1 MKVTTF
7 ATLLAVLVCT
17 IVEDVHARSEN
28 VKGVYFDENTSKL
41 VPSDNQVVQN
51 LADLSDGVYSLEL
64 ATTRSSCVSS
74 GQEYLGFYNRTCSP
88 SLSSK
93 LTSGP
98 VARGPSKSM
107 MWREWMIRVGS
118 ATSSSSEPENVTVSL
133 QAFVHPDVEN
143 DAKCLGYVS
152 SFYGNPEY
160 KGTCVIPPY
169 GDGLFLNSTSSDAD
183 ISSQTWTVVES
194 DAGVFRLV
202 ASNKPSACLRY
213 LGLQNCG
220 PSAVLIGETST
231 FLEDSSIYTTWKF
244 FRRYDLVPL
253 VSPPPPPRAPS
264 PPLPPPPSPLPSPPP
279 SSPSP
284 AAIPGPVISA
294 PSSTSFGY
302 VDVVVK
308 STGGSSRCS
317 VTSIVITSTGSSL
330 GSVPTTVEVSASR
343 PGLSTVGI
351 TVPLKVPGYNS
362 IYAVGKCNSGGT
374 TERSNGLSVF
384 YVNSGTVPSI
394 QAADSVLFTLRY
406 NGLNDSAFDMDD
418 QEQVCANIE
427 QVQPGGK
434 CQILS
439 VLPGSAV
446 VTGTVT
452 YPSAQEASNLVQ
464 QLLNSGSAASTLA
477 QGTWNSGSNPTVVT
491 EAAESDPVPL
501 QPRIPDPP
509 TGVTMAPYNGNCSN
523 GAALDVFFT
532 PPADLTDIL
541 AYTATCAPYATAPG
555 LAGTD
560 VKTGSSTNLI
570 RVTPLSPQTSY
581 QCYVQSLTVDKA
593 STIAV
598 STIAVTTGC
607 TPSPSPSQS
616 PPPPT
621 ASPPPPPSPPSP
633 PPPSPP
639 SPAPPSPPSPPPLSP
654 PSPPPPSPP
663 NPPPPSPPSPP
674 PPSPPSPPP
683 PSPPSP
689 PPPSPP
695 PPSPP
700 SPPPPSPPSPP
711 PPSPP
716 PDPPGITWTTRTSA
730 ADNGW
735 RSVTWGGPS
744 GSELFVAVATSGS
757 GNRVMTSPDGIT
769 WTTRTSAADNNWSSV
784 IWGGP
789 TGNKL
794 FVAVATTGSGNR
806 VMTSPDGITWTTRTS
821 AADNNWISVTWG
833 GPTGNKLF
841 VAVATTGSG
850 NRVMTSPD
858 GITWT
863 TRTSAADNN
872 WNSVTWGGPSGS
884 ELFVA
889 VAYTGSGNRVMTSP
903 DGITWTIR
911 TSAANNSW
919 FSVTWGGPSG
929 SELFVAVAISGLGN
943 RVMTSPDGITWTIR
957 TSAANNSWFSVTWGG
972 PSGSELFVAV
982 ALSGSS
988 NRVMTSPDGI
998 TWTARASAANNG
1010 WSSVT
1015 WGGPSGSELFV
1026 AVATSGSGNRV
1037 MTSS

>member
-1 MKVTTF
+1 MQVATF

-41 VPSDNQVVQN
+41 IPADNQVVQS

-64 ATTRSSCVSS
+64 VTTRSSSCGSS

-107 MWREWMIRVGS
+107 MWREWMVRVGS

-169 GDGLFLNSTSSDAD
+169 GDGLFLNSTSSDAE
-183 ISSQTWTVVES
+183 ISSQTWMVVER
-194 DAGVFRLV
+194 DAGVFQLV

-213 LGLQNCG
+213 LGLQDCG
-220 PSAVLIGETST
+220 SAAVLIGETST

-244 FRRYDLVPL
+244 IRRYDLVPL
-253 VSPPPPPRAPS
+253 VSPPPPP
-264 PPLPPPPSPLPSPPP
+264 LPPSPLPSPLP

-302 VDVVVK
+302 VDVVV
-308 STGGSSRCS
+308 SSIGGSNRCS

-330 GSVPTTVEVSASR
+330 GSVPATVEVSASR

-351 TVPLKVPGYNS
+351 PVPLKAPGYNS
-362 IYAVGKCNSGGT
+362 VHAVGNCNSGET

-384 YVNSGTVPSI
+384 YSSSSGSTTPPEV
-394 QAADSVLFTLRY
+394 ADSVLFSLRY
-406 NGLNDSAFDMDD
+406 NGPTFDSFNDVLKVN
-418 QEQVCANIE
+418 QNRVCANIDA
-427 QVQPGGK
+427 VQPGGNCK
-434 CQILS
+434 ILS

-452 YPSAQEASNLVQ
+452 YPSGQEASSLVQ
-464 QLLNSGSAASTLA
+464 QLKSVPPPSKLVDGPWTFR
-477 QGTWNSGSNPTVVT
+477 SNPTVVT

-509 TGVTMAPYNGNCSN
+509 SGVTMTPYNGNCSN
-523 GAALDVFFT
+523 GAALDVSFT
-532 PPADLTDIL
+532 PPADVTGIL
-541 AYTATCAPYATAPG
+541 AYTATCGPYATAPG

-581 QCYVQSLTVDKA
+581 QCYVQSLTVDKVSTEAA

-598 STIAVTTGC
+598 ATGC

-621 ASPPPPPSPPSP
+621 ASPPPPTPSP

-639 SPAPPSPPSPPPLSP
+639 PPP
-654 PSPPPPSPP
+654 
-663 NPPPPSPPSPP
+663 
-674 PPSPPSPPP
+674 
-683 PSPPSP
+683 PPSP

-695 PPSPP
+695 PPPALFYLATNGVTVKCPNANVGDEGTVNS
-700 SPPPPSPPSPP
+700 
-711 PPSPP
+711 
-716 PDPPGITWTTRTSA
+716 ITYRKRTKNEITGNNTLADTTCTSA
-730 ADNGW
+730 SSFNQDLSSWCVSEISSEPVGFAGNSALTDPNQPD
-735 RSVTWGGPS
+735 WGTCP
-744 GSELFVAVATSGS
+744 A
-757 GNRVMTSPDGIT
+757 
-769 WTTRTSAADNNWSSV
+769 
-784 IWGGP
+784 
-789 TGNKL
+789 
-794 FVAVATTGSGNR
+794 
-806 VMTSPDGITWTTRTS
+806 
-821 AADNNWISVTWG
+821 
-833 GPTGNKLF
+833 
-841 VAVATTGSG
+841 
-850 NRVMTSPD
+850 
-858 GITWT
+858 
-863 TRTSAADNN
+863 
-872 WNSVTWGGPSGS
+872 
-884 ELFVA
+884 
-889 VAYTGSGNRVMTSP
+889 
-903 DGITWTIR
+903 
-911 TSAANNSW
+911 
-919 FSVTWGGPSG
+919 
-929 SELFVAVAISGLGN
+929 
-943 RVMTSPDGITWTIR
+943 
-957 TSAANNSWFSVTWGG
+957 
-972 PSGSELFVAV
+972 
-982 ALSGSS
+982 
-988 NRVMTSPDGI
+988 
-998 TWTARASAANNG
+998 
-1010 WSSVT
+1010 
-1015 WGGPSGSELFV
+1015 
-1026 AVATSGSGNRV
+1026 
-1037 MTSS
+1037 